1 MWSSQGFTT
10 MRLALPVG
18 GIMKNIA
25 ILAFVGA
32 LSTSTAFAADLG
44 VVQQPA
50 PAAYT
55 SGAFD
60 WSGFYAGANLG
71 YGWAEL
77 EQGGFTLDDLNGAL
91 GGVQIGY
98 NYDFGGFVLGLEGDV
113 QISDVK
119 YSEELGGATSEIG
132 IDYFG
137 TVRARAGLAVD
148 RFMPYVTGGVAW
160 ARGSVSGSAPGF
172 SVEVTDNFV
181 GWTVGG
187 GVEYAVTDN
196 ITVKGEY
203 LYVDFGAADF
213 DTGVDINLTSHV
225 VRAGVNFKF

>member
-1 MWSSQGFTT
+1 
-10 MRLALPVG
+10 
-18 GIMKNIA
+18 MKNIA
-25 ILAFVGA
+25 LIAFVGA

-44 VVQQPA
+44 VVEQAA

-55 SGAFD
+55 AGAFD

-77 EQGGFTLDDLNGAL
+77 EQGGFTFDDIDGAL
-91 GGVQIGY
+91 GGVQVGY
-98 NYDFGGFVLGLEGDV
+98 NYDFGGFILGLEGDV

-119 YSEELGGATSEIG
+119 YSEDLGGATGEIG

-160 ARGSVSGSAPGF
+160 ARGSVSVSGPGF